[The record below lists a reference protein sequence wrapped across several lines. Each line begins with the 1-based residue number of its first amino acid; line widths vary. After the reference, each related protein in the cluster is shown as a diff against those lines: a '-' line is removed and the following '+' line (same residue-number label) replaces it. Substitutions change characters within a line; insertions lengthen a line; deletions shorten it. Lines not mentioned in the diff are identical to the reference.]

1 MVAQKKAVPYERSG
15 WICDRSMDRQL
26 EWIVFGVCVMRV
38 HPQRL
43 QDFGLNNRKGGLTSP
58 EVRKDAEGMGV
69 GA

>member
-1 MVAQKKAVPYERSG
+1 
-15 WICDRSMDRQL
+15 MDRQL